1 MIKLFLYKAA
11 QANVVVILRRGPGRE
26 TWEMIRWDLDTDTFT
41 EGQWLLKK
49 QMNGKYAAI
58 SPCGRFFAY
67 HYDVYGYVKG
77 EQKHRCHGVVSQVP
91 NFTALYFNEKH
102 VGNWQSIRFTEGGE
116 INGPQMKKKGDV
128 ELSFADNKT
137 PVIHS
142 GLIEEP
148 SWTDSL
154 GRVIRTEGGKL
165 FANDVLLYDTTNHQF
180 VPRATT

>member
-77 EQKHRCHGVVSQVP
+77 GQFWTCHGVVSQVP
-91 NFTALYFNEKH
+91 NFTALYFNGSH
-102 VGNWQSIRFTEGGE
+102 TGNWDSIGFTEAGE
-116 INGPQMKKKGDV
+116 ICAPPMEKKGGV
-128 ELSFADNKT
+128 EIPFASLKGREI
-137 PVIHS
+137 PS
-142 GLIEEP
+142 GYIEDS
-148 SWTDSL
+148 SWTDPL
-154 GRVIRTEGGKL
+154 GRRIRTEGGKL
-165 FANDVLLYDTTNHQF
+165 FADDILLYDTTDHQF
-180 VPRATT
+180 VPRIPT